1 VILDF
6 FAGSG
11 STGHA
16 VMDLNAVDGGS
27 RRYILIQLDEPVN
40 KDSYTTIADIMRERL
55 RRAGRHI
62 LAKRTLDAQDVDTG
76 FRSFRL
82 APSNV
87 KAWDGTGE
95 LDLLESV
102 DNLVEGRTTDDLLVE
117 MMLRLGVDLVTP
129 VEAREVVGSPL
140 YSVGGTIYAYFG
152 SDLTI
157 AYSNEVVKALVAWRD
172 EVSVDSDI
180 TVVVRDTG
188 FRDSAAKLNL
198 AAALDQAGFSTL
210 RSI

>member
-1 VILDF
+1 
-6 FAGSG
+6 
-11 STGHA
+11 
-16 VMDLNAVDGGS
+16 MDLNAVDGGS